1 MAPFSIPAPCI
12 VPLRTPVFG
21 GSRAVDTQTKIE
33 LMCET
38 YLPHE
43 IFYTLDGSKPQP
55 YAGIV
60 QGSKLYKYKC
70 PFCLPAGKIT
80 VKAIALNTYVHSM
93 RSNVVTKY
101 FEVIEKEA
109 DSVTQKKSS
118 KAVKKENNISR
129 KKRKPQFT
137 SAPRISTP
145 ASNEDVEK
153 VDFEQ
158 SENVKESHDRRESLD
173 SIEEFPPDLDYFPG
187 EVNPEDLSDAGSINS
202 IPEEVEEF
210 KVAEYNIEENVFA
223 VQNSPPTEKEHDS
236 QENGES
242 ISVSGQKKESLSKEE
257 DENILIDKKP
267 LLEEPGSAAIYCIK
281 CETVLNV
288 PNVQSST
295 LCWPLFASFGEK
307 VELGVESQISYADHS
322 MMAEPQKMH
331 VSVQQSLSTENKG
344 TQTVSAQREKR
355 DNRDS
360 ISPRRKKLPPHSPG
374 RGYWHQQLDYIC
386 NHLKSY
392 AYNNVEF
399 RDSISEPMLSDF
411 QKAEVIKEDDS
422 ISLTISFTPFVFE
435 GIGSIKFPCCELSC
449 QLPKWEAKNRHG
461 VSFVL
466 ALLKTLEEDL
476 KQQPINQDSPKD
488 AVLDLSL

>member
-118 KAVKKENNISR
+118 KGIKKENNISR
-129 KKRKPQFT
+129 KKRKPQCT

-145 ASNEDVEK
+145 ASNKVEK

-158 SENVKESHDRRESLD
+158 SEDVKESHDRRESLD

-210 KVAEYNIEENVFA
+210 KAAEYNIEDNVFA

-242 ISVSGQKKESLSKEE
+242 ISLSGQKNESLSKEE

-267 LLEEPGSAAIYCIK
+267 LLEKPGSAAAIYCIK
-281 CETVLNV
+281 CETVLLHCHICT
-288 PNVQSST
+288 T
-295 LCWPLFASFGEK
+295 LNTTTSKYCIHCGQKLMQKCSKCTEFNSVLASFCQFCGKK
-307 VELGVESQISYADHS
+307 VELDVESQISYADHS

-331 VSVQQSLSTENKG
+331 ASVQQSLSTENKG
-344 TQTVSAQREKR
+344 TQTVSAQREKK

-360 ISPRRKKLPPHSPG
+360 ISPRRKKLPSHSPG

-392 AYNNVEF
+392 AYNNIEF

-411 QKAEVIKEDDS
+411 QKAEVIKDDDS

-435 GIGSIKFPCCELSC
+435 KENDVKYL
-449 QLPKWEAKNRHG
+449 
-461 VSFVL
+461 
-466 ALLKTLEEDL
+466 
-476 KQQPINQDSPKD
+476 NQKS
-488 AVLDLSL
+488 